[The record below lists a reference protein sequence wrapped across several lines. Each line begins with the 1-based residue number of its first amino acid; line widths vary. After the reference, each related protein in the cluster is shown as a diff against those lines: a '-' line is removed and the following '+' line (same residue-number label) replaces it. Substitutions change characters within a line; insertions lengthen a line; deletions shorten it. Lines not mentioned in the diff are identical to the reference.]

1 MEKQAKF
8 KYTRSLA
15 ASIEGHIILCGD
27 VLRLG
32 SVKVFLE
39 EFCHPN
45 HRGVDDL
52 RLPAIVLMC
61 PHPPS
66 TELEH
71 FLEVMMGRDR
81 KDGSRITLTALQGL
95 PSSVRDLHRVG
106 GEY

>member
-1 MEKQAKF
+1 M
-8 KYTRSLA
+8 
-15 ASIEGHIILCGD
+15 ILCGD
-27 VLRLG
+27 VMHVD
-32 SVKVFLE
+32 SIKVFLE

-81 KDGSRITLTALQGL
+81 KDTGIILFIFIYILFFQLSTFLLVLLLLFKSLNHIYHHL
-95 PSSVRDLHRVG
+95 
-106 GEY
+106 